1 MMADLQGQPPRLV
14 DPSMMFSMLIYCFLL
29 CHTWLLHQ
37 HDGHPPRSASKASGP
52 YHDVFHVNISG
63 LDVSHLVIAPT

>member
-14 DPSMMFSMLIYCFLL
+14 DPTMMFSMLISVVLM

-37 HDGHPPRSASKASGP
+37 HDGRPPRSVSKASGP
-52 YHDVFHVNISG
+52 YHDAFHVNIIG
-63 LDVSHLVIAPT
+63 FDVSHLVIAPT